1 MFSGLVAYLGTVVEL
16 VPDPRGG
23 AQLRI
28 AAPGAVAEGV
38 APKDSVA
45 IGGVCLTVVA
55 CDSETMTF
63 DVVPETLERSALGA
77 LEAGSPVNVE
87 LSLRLGDRLGGHLVY
102 GHVDATARI
111 TAKTAEGQGHR
122 LTVELPPLLAPYIV
136 EKGYV
141 AVDGT
146 SLTVAAVRGDRFEI
160 ALIPETLA
168 RTTFGTKGPG
178 DPVNLEIDPIA
189 RYALAAASHYERMPA
204 ATSPSSDELAWA
216 YEI

>member
-1 MFSGLVAYLGTVVEL
+1 MFSGLIAYLGTVAALER
-16 VPDPRGG
+16 DPRGG
-23 AQLRI
+23 VRLRVR
-28 AAPGAVAEGV
+28 APGAVAEGV
-38 APKDSVA
+38 APKDSIA
-45 IGGVCLTVVA
+45 IGGVCLTVVEHDDE
-55 CDSETMTF
+55 CMSF

-77 LEAGSPVNVE
+77 LVVGSPVNVE

-111 TAKTAEGQGHR
+111 FAKTAEGQGHR
-122 LTVELPPLLAPYIV
+122 LVVDLPVALAPYVV

-146 SLTVAAVRGDRFEI
+146 SLTVAAVRDGRFEI
-160 ALIPETLA
+160 ALIPETSA
-168 RTTFGTKGPG
+168 RTTFGTKRPG

-189 RYALAAASHYERMPA
+189 RYALAAAAHYDRA
-204 ATSPSSDELAWA
+204 ARTAPSSDELDWA

>member
-1 MFSGLVAYLGTVVEL
+1 MFSGLIAYLGTVAGL
-16 VPDPRGG
+16 VSDPRGG
-23 AQLRI
+23 VQLRV

-77 LEAGSPVNVE
+77 LEVGSPVNVE

-111 TAKTAEGQGHR
+111 AAKAVEGQGHR
-122 LTVELPPLLAPYIV
+122 LTVELPPPLAPYIV

-160 ALIPETLA
+160 ALIPETSA
-168 RTTFGTKGPG
+168 RTTLGTKGPG

-189 RYALAAASHYERMPA
+189 RYALAAAAHYERAPA
-204 ATSPSSDELAWA
+204 STSPSSDELAWA